1 MVLPLYKLKEQN
13 EDLKASVGH
22 KDKDKGFLLDEIII
36 LIRLSA
42 S

>member
-22 KDKDKGFLLDEIII
+22 KDKGFLLDEIII
-36 LIRLSA
+36 LIRLSP